1 MVSEYQAI
9 TCNVLIINVIKITFW
24 LKRGNLVT
32 RSHAS
37 WPSDCLYSVRLSNA
51 KPTSGYE

>member
-24 LKRGNLVT
+24 LRRGASPVA
-32 RSHAS
+32 RST
-37 WPSDCLYSVRLSNA
+37 
-51 KPTSGYE
+51 K